1 VESTTLGPRN
11 VRDKPPS
18 APVTALRLLTSVEAF
33 PLLRAAQVAAA
44 KRRSRPPMELDLTT
58 TSKFNVLEIL
68 ATRIVAATNVD
79 TAVTSQPSAPA
90 PRDAV
95 VRVIALTAVAKVAI
109 TATTLAPLSPM
120 TASIAAARAAADATL
135 IPTHATTEEDQSTRR
150 SAIQREPTTL
160 TPMPTTA
167 TRVTLAVIMMTTM
180 TIFMTTAFTDL
191 MQPRKQGL
199 KKLRRQRL
207 KRSLKL
213 RRLIEKG
220 KLINN

>member
-1 VESTTLGPRN
+1 
-11 VRDKPPS
+11 
-18 APVTALRLLTSVEAF
+18 
-33 PLLRAAQVAAA
+33 
-44 KRRSRPPMELDLTT
+44 MELDLTT

-109 TATTLAPLSPM
+109 TATTL
-120 TASIAAARAAADATL
+120 
-135 IPTHATTEEDQSTRR
+135 
-150 SAIQREPTTL
+150 TTL

-180 TIFMTTAFTDL
+180 TIFMTTAFTDQ
-191 MQPRKQGL
+191 MQPRNKGL
-199 KKLRRQRL
+199 MKVRRQRS
-207 KRSLKL
+207 KRQRSLKP
-213 RRLIEKG
+213 RRPSEKG
-220 KLINN
+220 RTN